1 MYGLTA
7 KVHDWIV
14 GHGTSTL
21 SGLTLELVNGRF
33 GVDNVVTQLE
43 LDSALAKVATT
54 VLPDGTDLGHYA
66 RAVVAFDRKDQAP
79 EDDELRL
86 HLIRLHDVGLAVVAV
101 LLTNKLG
108 G

>member
-21 SGLTLELVNGRF
+21 SGLTLADLLLGQPANLLELVNGRF
-33 GVDNVVTQLE
+33 GVDNVV
-43 LDSALAKVATT
+43 
-54 VLPDGTDLGHYA
+54 
-66 RAVVAFDRKDQAP
+66 DQAP